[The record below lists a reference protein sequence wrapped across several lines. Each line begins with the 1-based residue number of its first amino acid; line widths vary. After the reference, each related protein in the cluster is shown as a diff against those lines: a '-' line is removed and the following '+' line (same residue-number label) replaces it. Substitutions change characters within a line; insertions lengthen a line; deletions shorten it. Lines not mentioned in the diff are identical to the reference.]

1 MENTASR
8 VSKEDSVHLQHL
20 SDVLHLFHH
29 RNQNQHRRSTWWRP
43 FSIFRKQVRDLCALI
58 ESLHE
63 KPTTHLARSKKQAQ
77 DQRTTDQLQQIL
89 VFWRDVLGPKWQH
102 AFSQVAADGRFA
114 VLGLVLLGTLAEVCR
129 IVGITAAFE
138 ELGQAEVEKVIERF
152 AEEGF
157 EGRTDVGPSIL
168 SGQSED
174 VGELVTRHFVGLDVP
189 SMRPVAKAGVEQ
201 ALASQHLT
209 QSTSKRNVLKRSR
222 KNSIES
228 PAKARRRGKKGDAI
242 DDLFSGL
249 G

>member
-102 AFSQVAADGRFA
+102 AFSQVAAD
-114 VLGLVLLGTLAEVCR
+114 AEVCR

-228 PAKARRRGKKGDAI
+228 PAKVRRRGKKGDAI

>member
-77 DQRTTDQLQQIL
+77 DQRTTDQLQPIL
-89 VFWRDVLGPKWQH
+89 VFWRDVL
-102 AFSQVAADGRFA
+102 VAADGRFA

-152 AEEGF
+152 AEESF
-157 EGRTDVGPSIL
+157 EGQNGVGPSIS
-168 SGQSED
+168 SGQTED

-201 ALASQHLT
+201 ALASQPLT

-228 PAKARRRGKKGDAI
+228 PAKVRRRGKKGDAI